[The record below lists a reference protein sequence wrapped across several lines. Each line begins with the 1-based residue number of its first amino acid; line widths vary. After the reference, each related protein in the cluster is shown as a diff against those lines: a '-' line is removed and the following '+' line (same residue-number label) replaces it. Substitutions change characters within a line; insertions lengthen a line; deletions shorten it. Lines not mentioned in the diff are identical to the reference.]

1 MMSELIE
8 ASRSGVLRIRF
19 GGSDATVGPAHP
31 FNRWITGM
39 LSAIEGIE
47 GTSVEE
53 ASLDPV
59 GTLSLV
65 RVAGSRVTE
74 SVWLSSDNRG
84 VKDWIGAIES
94 LEADGSV
101 SSSEVSSGGMEDE
114 DSIIALVDR
123 DMAEHQRLHGVR
135 IRRLYVKMR
144 WLEDNPGIP
153 EAEEKIERIRQ
164 RITRLEDEPAPPA
177 ASVELVHQFRALGA

>member
-1 MMSELIE
+1 
-8 ASRSGVLRIRF
+8 
-19 GGSDATVGPAHP
+19 
-31 FNRWITGM
+31 M
-39 LSAIEGIE
+39 LSAIEGID

-53 ASLDPV
+53 SSMEPT

-74 SVWLSSDNRG
+74 SVWLGSDDRG
-84 VKDWIGAIES
+84 VEDWMGAIEA

-101 SSSEVSSGGMEDE
+101 ASSDLTPGGLEDD
-114 DSIIALVDR
+114 DSVVALVNR
-123 DMAEHQRLHGVR
+123 DMAEYQRLHGAR
-135 IRRLYVKMR
+135 IRRLYAKMR

-153 EAEEKIERIRQ
+153 EVAQKIERIRQ
-164 RITRLEDEPAPPA
+164 RISRLEDEPVPPA